1 MLAELTEVRKQ
12 YGNFQLNCTMQL
24 EEGRIT
30 GLIGKNGAGKSTAFK
45 AILGLIHVDDGTVRV
60 MGQDSTGL
68 TPAQKEEIG
77 VVLSDSTF
85 SGYLTVQQISH
96 IMEKMYHRFDRADF
110 LEKCHQL
117 SIPLDR
123 SLKEF
128 STGMR
133 AKLKVLLALSHK
145 AKLLILDE
153 PTAGLDVVARD
164 QILDLLREYMEQEG
178 RGILISSHISSDLE
192 GLCDDLYM
200 IHEGKIILHE
210 DMDVLLDQYGILK
223 VEEKV
228 FADLDKRGILRVAKE
243 SWGYSCLT
251 NEKQFYLENYPGLI
265 VERGSVDENITMI
278 SKGEKL

>member
-133 AKLKVLLALSHK
+133 AKLKVLLALSHE
-145 AKLLILDE
+145 AKLLILD
-153 PTAGLDVVARD
+153 VNWCNR
-164 QILDLLREYMEQEG
+164 
-178 RGILISSHISSDLE
+178 
-192 GLCDDLYM
+192 
-200 IHEGKIILHE
+200 
-210 DMDVLLDQYGILK
+210 
-223 VEEKV
+223 
-228 FADLDKRGILRVAKE
+228 
-243 SWGYSCLT
+243 
-251 NEKQFYLENYPGLI
+251 
-265 VERGSVDENITMI
+265 ITSI
-278 SKGEKL
+278 

>member
-1 MLAELTEVRKQ
+1 M
-12 YGNFQLNCTMQL
+12 
-24 EEGRIT
+24 
-30 GLIGKNGAGKSTAFK
+30 
-45 AILGLIHVDDGTVRV
+45 DDGTARI

-96 IMEKMYHRFDRADF
+96 IMEKMYHKFNRQDF
-110 LEKCHQL
+110 LEKCRQL

-133 AKLKVLLALSHK
+133 AKLKVLLALSHE

-164 QILDLLREYMEQEG
+164 RILDLLREYMEQEG

-265 VERGSVDENITMI
+265 VERGSVDEIITMI

>member
-1 MLAELTEVRKQ
+1 
-12 YGNFQLNCTMQL
+12 
-24 EEGRIT
+24 
-30 GLIGKNGAGKSTAFK
+30 
-45 AILGLIHVDDGTVRV
+45 

-96 IMEKMYHRFDRADF
+96 IMEKMYHKFNRQDF
-110 LEKCHQL
+110 LEKCRQL

-133 AKLKVLLALSHK
+133 AKLKVLLALSHE

-164 QILDLLREYMEQEG
+164 RILDLLREYMEQEG
-178 RGILISSHISSDLE
+178 RGPDQLSYFFGSGGALRRSVYDSRGKNYSS
-192 GLCDDLYM
+192 
-200 IHEGKIILHE
+200 
-210 DMDVLLDQYGILK
+210 
-223 VEEKV
+223 
-228 FADLDKRGILRVAKE
+228 
-243 SWGYSCLT
+243 
-251 NEKQFYLENYPGLI
+251 
-265 VERGSVDENITMI
+265 
-278 SKGEKL
+278 

>member
-1 MLAELTEVRKQ
+1 MLAELMEVRKQ

-45 AILGLIHVDDGTVRV
+45 AILGLIHVDDGTVRI
-60 MGQDSTGL
+60 MGQYSTGL

-85 SGYLTVQQISH
+85 SGYLTVKQISY
-96 IMEKMYHRFDRADF
+96 IMEKMYHRFDREDF
-110 LEKCHQL
+110 LEKCRKL
-117 SIPLDR
+117 SIPLNK

-133 AKLKVLLALSHK
+133 AKLKVLLALSHE
-145 AKLLILDE
+145 AKMLILDE

-164 QILDLLREYMEQEG
+164 QILDLLRVYMEQEG
-178 RGILISSHISSDLE
+178 RGILISSHISSDL
-192 GLCDDLYM
+192 
-200 IHEGKIILHE
+200 
-210 DMDVLLDQYGILK
+210 
-223 VEEKV
+223 
-228 FADLDKRGILRVAKE
+228 DKRGIFRVAEE

-251 NEKQFYLENYPGLI
+251 NEKQFYLENYPGLV
-265 VERGSVDENITMI
+265 VERGSVDEIISMI